1 MRQSRVMRAKGVS
14 FLVLGLALGVSACG
28 SDDPAEEVQE
38 ATPACVVSDEMKAA
52 ALAEYTVDGETGTPG
67 DWAENCGRACLPQ
80 LNTDGYTPCVR
91 DCIMEKTDNAL
102 SNECA
107 TCLVIPV
114 ECAVVNCLSECV
126 ADTPECTPCLC
137 TVGEKQTVSCIDE
150 YTTCSGLSS
159 DTCEG
164 QP

>member
-1 MRQSRVMRAKGVS
+1 M
-14 FLVLGLALGVSACG
+14 VLGLALGVSACG
-28 SDDPAEEVQE
+28 SDDAGDEGGQGIGSAGSAGSAGEETV
-38 ATPACVVSDEMKAA
+38 APCVVSDEMEAA
-52 ALAEYTVDGETGTPG
+52 ALAEYTVDGESGTPG

-80 LNTDGYTPCVR
+80 LSTEAYTPCVR

-102 SNECA
+102 SPECA

-114 ECAVVNCLSECV
+114 ECAVVHCLSECV

-137 TVGEKQTVSCIDE
+137 TIGEKQTESCIDE
-150 YTTCSGLSS
+150 YTGCSGLTS

-164 QP
+164 L